1 MLRKLYPADQIE
13 KFLLLDV
20 IILVFLIYRVW
31 VLDVPY
37 PILVKIGF
45 LLLFL
50 AAYYICLWQRRW
62 LLLLGS
68 YVGFL
73 LILALSVYE
82 GMGALLYGFVFAD
95 LLGRADRKRVIG
107 FGMVGIAAM
116 FLMAGWIHEGEPAG
130 VFRTVSFPVM
140 IIQLAVPP
148 ILQAREGNKAL
159 KEKLNLANA
168 QLERYIQEEE
178 RNRIARDLHDTL
190 GQTLTMIKMKS
201 ELTIRLVDQ
210 RPDQAKEELR
220 DIVNTSRH
228 ALKQVRELVTGM
240 KFVPLEKEIEVAGEL
255 LQKVGIQLL
264 VSNQTPLTP
273 LSPVAETMLALSVR
287 EAVTNILKH
296 SGASECTI
304 TRDERD
310 QRLYLEVSDNGNG
323 QLEPG
328 KGNGVQSF
336 QERMAMLQGEVEI
349 KQRPGQGTSIT
360 FIVPLL
366 ENRG

>member
-1 MLRKLYPADQIE
+1 LFRKLYPEDQIE

-20 IILVFLIYRVW
+20 IIIVFLMYRVL

-37 PILVKIGF
+37 PIFVKIGF
-45 LLLFL
+45 LFLFL
-50 AAYYICLWQRRW
+50 AVYYVCLWHRRW
-62 LLLLGS
+62 WMLLGS

-73 LILALSVYE
+73 LILALSIYE

-95 LLGRADRKRVIG
+95 FLGRADRKRVIG
-107 FGMVGIAAM
+107 IGMVGIAAM
-116 FLMAGWIHEGEPAG
+116 FILAGWIHEGEPAG
-130 VFRTVSFPVM
+130 VFRTVYFPLMVV
-140 IIQLAVPP
+140 QLAYAP
-148 ILQAREGNKAL
+148 ILQVREGTKAL

-210 RPDQAKEELR
+210 RPEQAKEELR

-255 LQKVGIQLL
+255 LHKAGIRL
-264 VSNQTPLTP
+264 VVTNQTPLTP

-296 SGASECTI
+296 SGASECTL
-304 TRDERD
+304 TRYERD

-336 QERMAMLQGEVEI
+336 QERMATLQGDVEM

-360 FIVPLL
+360 FIVPLIG
-366 ENRG
+366 NRG